1 MNPNAYTRPKKPTTV
16 QVTRRRDK
24 PAVEVTKVPE
34 PIIVDR
40 ATECHVTPPDVAER
54 MVDYLELEGCE
65 LIGEP
70 EAGTGNLVAA
80 LIEAGHPADQITAF
94 ELNVELANRTRQ
106 RFDGQVQVI
115 QGDFLEVTDRH
126 YDRIIMNPPF
136 KTALKHV
143 RAAVCQLLDEGICIA
158 LVPIT
163 FNWEGAELMETLP
176 NTTFASAKVNT
187 KIIRITK

>member
-1 MNPNAYTRPKKPTTV
+1 MYKRPDKPKFIP
-16 QVTRRRDK
+16 VTRRNGK
-24 PAVEVTKVPE
+24 AVEALQPLPE

-40 ATECHVTPPDVAER
+40 STECHVTPPDVAER
-54 MVDYLELEGCE
+54 MVGYLELEGFE
-65 LIGEP
+65 LVGEP

-106 RFDGQVQVI
+106 RFDGAVQVI
-115 QGDFLEVTDRH
+115 QGDFLEVTDRLF
-126 YDRIIMNPPF
+126 DRIVMNPPF
-136 KTALKHV
+136 KTVTKHV

-187 KIIRITK
+187 KIIRIVR